1 MERQIELILGGL
13 AVKKGNIQTLY
24 ELGWTETQIAEE
36 LSRDD
41 TVEFSTAI
49 EVVRDVII
57 ELQGLNR

>member
-1 MERQIELILGGL
+1 MILGGL